1 MKKVVLIDGNNLLF
15 RSYYATAYNGNV
27 MRNSK
32 GFPTNALFGLTNML
46 NKIVQEEKPEYVVVA
61 FDKGKTFRHEKYDDY
76 KGGRNKTPD
85 ELIQQF
91 PLAKNIV
98 EALGMTYI
106 DADNYEADDI
116 IGTFVKACEKDK
128 DFDATIISSDKDLL
142 QLINDE
148 TDVKLL
154 KQTGFIRMD
163 KNEFIRTYGI
173 EPVRMVDLK
182 ALMGDSSDNIPGVKG
197 IGEKTALKL
206 LTEYKTLDGVYENI
220 DKISNKLAEK
230 LTIDKDKAYMSYF
243 LATIYKEVPI
253 DTDFNK
259 IKYRGIDTLKYLD
272 LLNELEFYSIIR
284 KLDIKKENMIENVK
298 EEIDFKIVKS
308 MDEVKLDQ
316 DFSIYLET
324 YGYNYRKDIPLGFG
338 VYNSKASYYIP
349 FDVLKADST
358 ILNSNLNISTYD
370 YKKLKVVL
378 SLNNIKIKNID
389 FDLMIAGYLLNKNIK
404 DDIAYCMNGEGVSIP
419 LYEIEFGSS
428 NKLKMP
434 DEETVMKNAVRK
446 AKFIYDYKSKYLE
459 ELESEQQLDLFSNIE
474 MPLVEVLTDMELEG
488 IRIDTK
494 FLEEMGRDL
503 LEKLSDIEKEIYS
516 LAGEEFNISS
526 PKQLG
531 IILFEK
537 LGIKSPKKATS
548 RGYSTS
554 KEVLD
559 KIMDKHEIVPKIVEY
574 RLIYKLYYS
583 YVVGLLDQVEEDGK
597 IHTMFNQ
604 TLTRTGRLSS
614 SNPNLQNIPIR
625 IEYGRLLRK
634 AFLPEDDSILMSSDY
649 SQIELRIFAHM
660 AHVDDLISAFNS
672 GEDIHKKTASDI
684 FNVELDKVTKEM
696 RYQAKAVNFGI
707 LYGISSFGLSS
718 DLNIDIKSA
727 KEFINNYLNTYP
739 GIKEYEK
746 RLIEDAKEKGYVKT
760 IMNRK
765 RTINELKSTQFMV
778 RKNGER
784 MALNTP
790 IQGSSADILKKAMVE
805 IFEEFNKRGLKS
817 KMLIQVHDEL
827 VFNVFKSEEEE
838 VKKIVKDIMESTY
851 KLDVELKVDIN
862 TGNNWYEVK

>member
-1 MKKVVLIDGNNLLF
+1 M
-15 RSYYATAYNGNV
+15 
-27 MRNSK
+27 
-32 GFPTNALFGLTNML
+32 
-46 NKIVQEEKPEYVVVA
+46 
-61 FDKGKTFRHEKYDDY
+61 
-76 KGGRNKTPD
+76 
-85 ELIQQF
+85 
-91 PLAKNIV
+91 
-98 EALGMTYI
+98 
-106 DADNYEADDI
+106 
-116 IGTFVKACEKDK
+116 
-128 DFDATIISSDKDLL
+128 
-142 QLINDE
+142 
-148 TDVKLL
+148 
-154 KQTGFIRMD
+154 
-163 KNEFIRTYGI
+163 
-173 EPVRMVDLK
+173 
-182 ALMGDSSDNIPGVKG
+182 
-197 IGEKTALKL
+197 
-206 LTEYKTLDGVYENI
+206 
-220 DKISNKLAEK
+220 
-230 LTIDKDKAYMSYF
+230 
-243 LATIYKEVPI
+243 
-253 DTDFNK
+253 
-259 IKYRGIDTLKYLD
+259 
-272 LLNELEFYSIIR
+272 
-284 KLDIKKENMIENVK
+284 
-298 EEIDFKIVKS
+298 
-308 MDEVKLDQ
+308 
-316 DFSIYLET
+316 
-324 YGYNYRKDIPLGFG
+324 
-338 VYNSKASYYIP
+338 
-349 FDVLKADST
+349 LKADST